1 MIELTLDSLSDD
13 LKISASASFPTET
26 PKGIVQIVH
35 GMCEHKERYY
45 PFMEYLTRKGF
56 VVIIHDHRGHG
67 ASVKSPDHLGYM
79 YEAGWMGL
87 VEDVKVVN
95 DYIRKRYPF
104 LTLTLLGHSMGSMVV
119 RSFVKRYPE
128 LVDRLI
134 VCGSPSRNPMAKMG
148 RTIATLISK
157 FKGEFY
163 RPMIMQNMSFGA
175 YNKPFKK
182 EGWASA
188 WVCSDPDILKEYH
201 ADPLCQFVF
210 TCNGWINLMNLMID
224 CYDTDGWKVTNSSM
238 NILFISGKDD
248 PCRGSD
254 AAFKDAVSRMKK
266 VGYTNVTSK
275 VYPQM
280 RHEILNETDKAFVW
294 DDVMR
299 FCKVR
304 LA

>member
-1 MIELTLDSLSDD
+1 MQELFLDSSYDNLQLSV
-13 LKISASASFPTET
+13 AVSFPSDT
-26 PKGIVQIVH
+26 PKGIVQLVH

-45 PFMEYLTRKGF
+45 PLMDYLTNKGF

-67 ASVKSPDHLGYM
+67 ASVKSSDHLGYM
-79 YEAGWMGL
+79 YEGGWEAL
-87 VEDVKVVN
+87 VDDVKVVN
-95 DYIRKRYPF
+95 EFIRKKYPS
-104 LTLTLLGHSMGSMVV
+104 LTLSLLGHSMGSMVV

-148 RTIATLISK
+148 RTIASVISK

-175 YNKPFKK
+175 YNKPFRK
-182 EGWASA
+182 EGWASG

-210 TCNGWINLMNLMID
+210 TCNGWISLMNLMID
-224 CYDTDGWKVTNSSM
+224 CYNTSGWKVTNPSM
-238 NILFISGKDD
+238 NIMFISGKDD
-248 PCRGSD
+248 PCRGSE

-266 VGYTNVTSK
+266 VGYTNVISK

-294 DDVMR
+294 DDVVR
-299 FCKVR
+299 FCKSRIV
-304 LA
+304 